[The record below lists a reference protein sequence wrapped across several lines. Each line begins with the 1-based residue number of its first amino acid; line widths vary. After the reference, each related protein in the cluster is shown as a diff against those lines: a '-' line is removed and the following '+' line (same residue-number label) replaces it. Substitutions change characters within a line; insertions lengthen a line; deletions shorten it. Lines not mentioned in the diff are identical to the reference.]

1 MMRSYVG
8 AFALLV
14 VLLTCICE
22 TTTADD
28 ASARIPSLL
37 NPSTNNDLTF
47 TFAQSQPS
55 PAPHKKPFVPAPAPA
70 IIPEATVETGCI
82 VISVLFALCCSTC
95 FCWYRWNRKRRYAMW
110 ADEDVDAYVQ
120 L

>member
-1 MMRSYVG
+1 MTRSYVG
-8 AFALLV
+8 ALALLV
-14 VLLTCICE
+14 VLLTCIW
-22 TTTADD
+22 TTTAD

-37 NPSTNNDLTF
+37 SPSTNNDLTF

-55 PAPHKKPFVPAPAPA
+55 PAPHKKPFAPAPAPA

-95 FCWYRWNRKRRYAMW
+95 FFWYAYRWNRKRRYYAMW
-110 ADEDVDAYVQ
+110 ADEDMVA
-120 L
+120 